1 MQLFLFFLLLRRLFE
16 SAYKNKSNSAKK
28 TIRDLYQ
35 DELEHSVGGAPV
47 GGVSVGTGHT
57 RGSHCRSSKCTT
69 KNETGTT
76 TSTPT
81 TSSTTTTTSSS
92 SSSDECVLPGRC
104 IAKSV
109 EAATFSYGL
118 DSIEN
123 WGEISML
130 CWNALHMH
138 LFGYFRES
146 INCAVTPLSIWRTW
160 NEKKGVFEYY
170 INITQL
176 LLSKRAKVIFF
187 YIVWW
192 WLFFDLKLTFSI
204 KSAVQIR
211 TQPLP
216 YKSTNI
222 QRHVRYVA
230 TPRMLG
236 WIDNG

>member
-47 GGVSVGTGHT
+47 GGVSVGAGHT
-57 RGSHCRSSKCTT
+57 RGSHCRSSKCTS

-92 SSSDECVLPGRC
+92 SSSDECVLPGCC

-170 INITQL
+170 INI
-176 LLSKRAKVIFF
+176 RRWV
-187 YIVWW
+187 
-192 WLFFDLKLTFSI
+192 
-204 KSAVQIR
+204 
-211 TQPLP
+211 
-216 YKSTNI
+216 
-222 QRHVRYVA
+222 
-230 TPRMLG
+230 
-236 WIDNG
+236 